1 MYKTSFGCFLDD
13 ITVGSVTGLNTQRAN
28 VRFLVHGY
36 PNTKCARK
44 YMLIANNKPSWHL
57 LAPNQKL
64 KHQNN
69 IKKIEL
75 FNQNMNFFL
84 KALISTFMRY
94 LLFLHFST
102 LSF

>member
-1 MYKTSFGCFLDD
+1 MF
-13 ITVGSVTGLNTQRAN
+13 IT
-28 VRFLVHGY
+28 
-36 PNTKCARK
+36 K
-44 YMLIANNKPSWHL
+44 YKPSWYL

>member
-13 ITVGSVTGLNTQRAN
+13 ITIGSVTGLNTRRAN

-36 PNTKCARK
+36 PNIKCARK

-64 KHQNN
+64 KT
-69 IKKIEL
+69 ILKKIVL
-75 FNQNMNFFL
+75 TCSKSKQFKKN
-84 KALISTFMRY
+84 
-94 LLFLHFST
+94 
-102 LSF
+102 